1 MKMLKIGIIG
11 AGGIANKF
19 CAAVRLTAEECGVT
33 VAAVSSKNRER
44 AETFAEKNGIPAAF
58 GSYEEMLDCAELD
71 AVYIA
76 TTHNFHADNI
86 ALCLEKGKH
95 VLCEKPMTLTAA
107 EADALFAEAGKRNL
121 VLMEAM
127 WSRFLPHVVRAREWI
142 AGGKIGE
149 IQGMTGMIGFRSSM
163 ADVNGRLLNPA
174 LAGGALY
181 DIGVYP
187 IELMSYL
194 GGEPITDAVGVYRPH
209 PETGVDVTSS
219 VILRFRTFDAV
230 FQCTVSCPAEE
241 YICVYG
247 TKGKVILPHAS
258 TGNTAE
264 LMADGG
270 RETFTCSYENGFT
283 FEVKEFA
290 SLIRAGKTESERV
303 PACVTAETAGVY
315 EKVLGK

>member
-121 VLMEAM
+121 VLM
-127 WSRFLPHVVRAREWI
+127 VVPVSAPCGPCPGMDCRREDRGDSGNDRHDRI
-142 AGGKIGE
+142 PELHGGCE
-149 IQGMTGMIGFRSSM
+149 RQ
-163 ADVNGRLLNPA
+163 
-174 LAGGALY
+174 
-181 DIGVYP
+181 
-187 IELMSYL
+187 
-194 GGEPITDAVGVYRPH
+194 
-209 PETGVDVTSS
+209 
-219 VILRFRTFDAV
+219 
-230 FQCTVSCPAEE
+230 
-241 YICVYG
+241 
-247 TKGKVILPHAS
+247 
-258 TGNTAE
+258 TAE
-264 LMADGG
+264 SGTGG
-270 RETFTCSYENGFT
+270 R
-283 FEVKEFA
+283 
-290 SLIRAGKTESERV
+290 
-303 PACVTAETAGVY
+303 
-315 EKVLGK
+315 